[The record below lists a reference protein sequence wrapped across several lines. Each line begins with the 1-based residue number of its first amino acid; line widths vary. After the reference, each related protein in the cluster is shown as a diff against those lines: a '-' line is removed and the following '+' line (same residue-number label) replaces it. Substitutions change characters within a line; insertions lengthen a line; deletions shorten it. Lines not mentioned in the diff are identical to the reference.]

1 MPETQGPAADAIK
14 RLESLEPL
22 LLELCYHCVL
32 RWVEGYGTMNGWMDG
47 WMDRTVTPSFML
59 SLDMEE
65 GDEDFFFVPSVGS
78 FRMPNRDGKNLIE
91 GKNQGERIILYYR
104 KYIVTF
110 FLRDIDGL
118 ERTESEK
125 LKMSFG
131 LMLLGL
137 GVYFIL
143 HFSTPSVYTGG
154 GWSEKSH
161 LLAWLIFSRFT
172 FSLPYIV
179 SVMVQGRLRSVSLAS
194 EGPKTEACQNQ
205 NHPVTRPGQARE
217 RRNY

>member
-1 MPETQGPAADAIK
+1 
-14 RLESLEPL
+14 
-22 LLELCYHCVL
+22 
-32 RWVEGYGTMNGWMDG
+32 
-47 WMDRTVTPSFML
+47 
-59 SLDMEE
+59 
-65 GDEDFFFVPSVGS
+65 
-78 FRMPNRDGKNLIE
+78 MPNRDGKNLIE

-179 SVMVQGRLRSVSLAS
+179 SVMVQGLLRSVS
-194 EGPKTEACQNQ
+194 
-205 NHPVTRPGQARE
+205 
-217 RRNY
+217 

>member
-1 MPETQGPAADAIK
+1 
-14 RLESLEPL
+14 
-22 LLELCYHCVL
+22 
-32 RWVEGYGTMNGWMDG
+32 
-47 WMDRTVTPSFML
+47 
-59 SLDMEE
+59 
-65 GDEDFFFVPSVGS
+65 
-78 FRMPNRDGKNLIE
+78 MPNRDGKNLIE

-205 NHPVTRPGQARE
+205 NHPVTRPGQGTAELLAVETLNVTRKMFQQESFPGFGYRTRDQRE
-217 RRNY
+217 R

>member
-1 MPETQGPAADAIK
+1 
-14 RLESLEPL
+14 
-22 LLELCYHCVL
+22 
-32 RWVEGYGTMNGWMDG
+32 
-47 WMDRTVTPSFML
+47 
-59 SLDMEE
+59 
-65 GDEDFFFVPSVGS
+65 
-78 FRMPNRDGKNLIE
+78 MPNHDGKNLIE

-118 ERTESEK
+118 DRTESEK

-179 SVMVQGRLRSVSLAS
+179 SVMVQGRLRSESLAS
-194 EGPKTEACQNQ
+194 GGPKTQVCQNQ
-205 NHPVTRPGQARE
+205 NHPVTRPSQETVKPGVEALNVTRKMFQQESFPLWISHKRPVRDRFEKKEKELFLAK
-217 RRNY
+217 